1 MHWLIAKQ
9 ERLRH
14 GGSIARDPKRI
25 ANEDADM
32 KTDIRKSKDANK
44 TLQ

>member
-1 MHWLIAKQ
+1 MALMGH
-9 ERLRH
+9 H
-14 GGSIARDPKRI
+14 TRDPKRI

-44 TLQ
+44 TL